1 MSDTFQTRSCLNRSL
16 SDGSVEIQFFTR
28 RFQLVN
34 REPGSGRF
42 LLSKHEPDSAAIERV
57 PVDGTSMPFSFEQG
71 FLKLEVHVH
80 PDQVQNIEIVDRELP
95 HQRASSFGVVH
106 NARVLLRRGLSEF
119 RDNTLAR
126 HGGLLKVA
134 KGVAR
139 RLKVTGDA

>member
-1 MSDTFQTRSCLNRSL
+1 MMRNL

-28 RFQLVN
+28 RFQSAN
-34 REPGSGRF
+34 RERSPGRF
-42 LLSKHEPDSAAIERV
+42 LLSKHEPDSTAIERV
-57 PVDGTSMPFSFEQG
+57 LVDGTSMPFSIENG
-71 FLKLEVHVH
+71 FLKLEVQAD
-80 PDQVQNIEIVDRELP
+80 PDQVQHIELVDRELP
-95 HQRASSFGVVH
+95 HQRSSGFGVVH